1 MENYCST
8 TSPSGKTSGNDRWN
22 SNSEVSNGCGQW
34 YKYITIVAR
43 LLSDIYV
50 PYSSPPLSHTLSLAV
65 CLSFSFFFVEFNVG
79 KYKIKIER
87 ERTKHTGVHIWR
99 ADRKKY
105 KEKQT
110 EDQQTRSHRVAVWR
124 AQPFVFGQRQ
134 SRHERGGFDRIFS
147 RFLNIAAASST
158 RTHTHTHSANAR
170 MRST

>member
-1 MENYCST
+1 MSHI
-8 TSPSGKTSGNDRWN
+8 PRH
-22 SNSEVSNGCGQW
+22 
-34 YKYITIVAR
+34 
-43 LLSDIYV
+43 
-50 PYSSPPLSHTLSLAV
+50 LSHTLSLWLCV
-65 CLSFSFFFVEFNVG
+65 SRFRFFFVEFNVG

-87 ERTKHTGVHIWR
+87 ERTEHTGVHIWR

-158 RTHTHTHSANAR
+158 RTHTHTFGKCSHAVNVAQPHRHSLANKVLSACVR
-170 MRST
+170 VCWWIVSAIVHCRDRSIAHSF